1 MFAMLTA
8 FVNAEAVKV
17 QVVASTPPVEAL
29 FNACEMPPPVSEQFD
44 KVSEP
49 VLLLFTALALV
60 PVLPPVRVLPV
71 METVPVDP
79 LLIA

>member
-1 MFAMLTA
+1 M
-8 FVNAEAVKV
+8 KV
-17 QVVASTPPVEAL
+17 QVVASTAPVEAL
-29 FNACEMPPPVSEQFD
+29 FKAWEELPPASEQFD
-44 KVSEP
+44 KVRDP